1 LAIIEITPDYPSPTT
16 TDRLL
21 ESIRKHPDGLTV
33 KELSDILNRPVSMIQ
48 ICLKTSI
55 ANRQV
60 TVKQRSY
67 GQKLAKVYILK
78 QTNQPTV
85 GAASSRHVGGA
96 SRAEKTLRVG
106 EASPVE
112 KRSENRHLKLASNQS
127 YTGLTPI
134 GLREVAGLTQT
145 QIAAELGLTVRTIDD
160 WEEKRS
166 QPKLVPSQFK
176 HLMLA
181 YQCTL
186 DELVAAFE

>member
-21 ESIRKHPDGLTV
+21 ESIRTHPDGLTV

-78 QTNQPTV
+78 QTRPQ
-85 GAASSRHVGGA
+85 AD
-96 SRAEKTLRVG
+96 
-106 EASPVE
+106 
-112 KRSENRHLKLASNQS
+112 RHLKLASNQS

-166 QPKLVPSQFK
+166 QPKLVPSQLK

>member
-21 ESIRKHPDGLTV
+21 ESIRNHPDGLTV

-78 QTNQPTV
+78 QTHQQTD
-85 GAASSRHVGGA
+85 
-96 SRAEKTLRVG
+96 
-106 EASPVE
+106 
-112 KRSENRHLKLASNQS
+112 RHLKLASNQS

-176 HLMLA
+176 HLMLV

-186 DELVAAFE
+186 DELVAAFD

>member
-21 ESIRKHPDGLTV
+21 ESIRIHPDGLTV
-33 KELSDILNRPVSMIQ
+33 KELSEGLNRPVSMVQ
-48 ICLKTSI
+48 ICLKTLI

-60 TVKQRSY
+60 VVKQRSY
-67 GQKLAKVYILK
+67 GQKLAKVYISK
-78 QTNQPTV
+78 PTRQQ
-85 GAASSRHVGGA
+85 ADRQFQLSA
-96 SRAEKTLRVG
+96 
-106 EASPVE
+106 
-112 KRSENRHLKLASNQS
+112 NNS

-166 QPKLVPSQFK
+166 QPKLVPSQLK
-176 HLMLA
+176 HLMLV

>member
-1 LAIIEITPDYPSPTT
+1 MAIIEITPDYPSPTT

-21 ESIRKHPDGLTV
+21 ESIRNHPDGLTV

-78 QTNQPTV
+78 QTHQPAV
-85 GAASSRHVGGA
+85 GAAS
-96 SRAEKTLRVG
+96 
-106 EASPVE
+106 
-112 KRSENRHLKLASNQS
+112 RSENRHLKLASNQS

-145 QIAAELGLTVRTIDD
+145 QIAAELGLTVRTISD

-166 QPKLVPSQFK
+166 QPKLVPSQLK
-176 HLMLA
+176 HLMLV

-186 DELVAAFE
+186 DELVAAFD

>member
-21 ESIRKHPDGLTV
+21 ESIRNHPDGLTV

-78 QTNQPTV
+78 QTHQQTD
-85 GAASSRHVGGA
+85 
-96 SRAEKTLRVG
+96 
-106 EASPVE
+106 
-112 KRSENRHLKLASNQS
+112 RHLKLASNQS

-186 DELVAAFE
+186 DELVAAFD

>member
-1 LAIIEITPDYPSPTT
+1 MAIIEITPDCPSPTT

-21 ESIRKHPDGLTV
+21 QSIRTHPDGLTI
-33 KELSDILNRPVSMIQ
+33 KELSEILNRPVSMVQ
-48 ICLKTSI
+48 ICLKTLV

-60 TVKQRSY
+60 MVKQRSY

-78 QTNQPTV
+78 PT
-85 GAASSRHVGGA
+85 RLD
-96 SRAEKTLRVG
+96 TD
-106 EASPVE
+106 
-112 KRSENRHLKLASNQS
+112 RHLKLASHQS

-166 QPKLVPSQFK
+166 QPRLVPSQLK

>member
-78 QTNQPTV
+78 QTCQP
-85 GAASSRHVGGA
+85 GVGG
-96 SRAEKTLRVG
+96 
-106 EASPVE
+106 ASPVE

-166 QPKLVPSQFK
+166 QPKLVPSQLK

>member
-1 LAIIEITPDYPSPTT
+1 MAIIEITPDYPSPTT

-78 QTNQPTV
+78 QTHQQA
-85 GAASSRHVGGA
+85 G
-96 SRAEKTLRVG
+96 
-106 EASPVE
+106 
-112 KRSENRHLKLASNQS
+112 RHLKLASNQS

>member
-55 ANRQV
+55 ANRQL

-78 QTNQPTV
+78 QTRQP
-85 GAASSRHVGGA
+85 AVGGA
-96 SRAEKTLRVG
+96 SPL
-106 EASPVE
+106 E

-166 QPKLVPSQFK
+166 QPKLVPSQLK

>member
-21 ESIRKHPDGLTV
+21 ESIRNHPDGLTV

-78 QTNQPTV
+78 QPRQQ
-85 GAASSRHVGGA
+85 AD
-96 SRAEKTLRVG
+96 
-106 EASPVE
+106 
-112 KRSENRHLKLASNQS
+112 RHLKLAANQS
-127 YTGLTPI
+127 YTGLTPV

-166 QPKLVPSQFK
+166 QPKLVPSQLK
-176 HLMLA
+176 HLMLV

-186 DELVAAFE
+186 DELVAAFD

>member
-21 ESIRKHPDGLTV
+21 ESIRNHPDGLTV

-78 QTNQPTV
+78 QPRQQ
-85 GAASSRHVGGA
+85 ADRY
-96 SRAEKTLRVG
+96 
-106 EASPVE
+106 
-112 KRSENRHLKLASNQS
+112 LKLAANQS
-127 YTGLTPI
+127 YTGLTPV

-166 QPKLVPSQFK
+166 QPKLVPSQLK
-176 HLMLA
+176 HLMLV

-186 DELVAAFE
+186 DELVAAFD

>member
-21 ESIRKHPDGLTV
+21 ESIRMHPDGLTV
-33 KELSDILNRPVSMIQ
+33 KELSEGLNRPVSMVQ
-48 ICLKTSI
+48 ICLKTLI

-60 TVKQRSY
+60 VVKQRSY
-67 GQKLAKVYILK
+67 GQKLAKVYIIK
-78 QTNQPTV
+78 PTRQPV
-85 GAASSRHVGGA
+85 DRQFQLSAH
-96 SRAEKTLRVG
+96 
-106 EASPVE
+106 
-112 KRSENRHLKLASNQS
+112 NS

-134 GLREVAGLTQT
+134 GLREVAG
-145 QIAAELGLTVRTIDD
+145 LGLTVRTIDD

-166 QPKLVPSQFK
+166 QPKLVPSQLK
-176 HLMLA
+176 HLMLV

>member
-21 ESIRKHPDGLTV
+21 ESIRMHPDGLTV
-33 KELSDILNRPVSMIQ
+33 KELSEGLNRPVSMVQ
-48 ICLKTSI
+48 ICLKTLI

-60 TVKQRSY
+60 VVKQRSY
-67 GQKLAKVYILK
+67 GQKLARVYIIK
-78 QTNQPTV
+78 PTRQQAV
-85 GAASSRHVGGA
+85 GAAS
-96 SRAEKTLRVG
+96 RAE
-106 EASPVE
+106 
-112 KRSENRHLKLASNQS
+112 NRQFQLSAHNS

-166 QPKLVPSQFK
+166 QPKLVPSQLK
-176 HLMLA
+176 HLMLV

>member
-78 QTNQPTV
+78 STRQP
-85 GAASSRHVGGA
+85 AA
-96 SRAEKTLRVG
+96 
-106 EASPVE
+106 
-112 KRSENRHLKLASNQS
+112 RHLKLASNQS

-166 QPKLVPSQFK
+166 QPKLVPSQLK

>member
-1 LAIIEITPDYPSPTT
+1 MAIIEITPDYPSPTT

-21 ESIRKHPDGLTV
+21 ESIRLHPDGLTV
-33 KELSDILNRPVSMIQ
+33 KELSEGLNRPVSMVQ
-48 ICLKTSI
+48 ICLKTLI

-60 TVKQRSY
+60 VVKQRSY
-67 GQKLAKVYILK
+67 GQKLAMVYISK
-78 QTNQPTV
+78 PTRQQ
-85 GAASSRHVGGA
+85 ANHQFQLSAH
-96 SRAEKTLRVG
+96 
-106 EASPVE
+106 
-112 KRSENRHLKLASNQS
+112 NS

-166 QPKLVPSQFK
+166 QPKLVPSQLK
-176 HLMLA
+176 HLMLV